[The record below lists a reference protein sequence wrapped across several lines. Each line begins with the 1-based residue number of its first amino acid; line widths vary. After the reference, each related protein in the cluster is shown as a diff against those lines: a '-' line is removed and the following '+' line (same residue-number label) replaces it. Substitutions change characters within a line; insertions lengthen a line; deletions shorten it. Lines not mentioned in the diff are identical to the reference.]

1 MSYSILPLA
10 RENDLN
16 KILKTQ
22 RFSRENIHILFLSLW
37 DKFSDSLREE
47 LLSKYS
53 EEEEPGQKVY
63 LVDSFNMPHSFV
75 IFKTTK
81 IPHLIQMRQ
90 NKLVSEDYLPRI
102 LKILKL
108 S

>member
-75 IFKTTK
+75 IFNTTK
-81 IPHLIQMRQ
+81 APS
-90 NKLVSEDYLPRI
+90 LVSLAKGKIIIEDYLPRI
-102 LKILKL
+102 YKKLKL
-108 S
+108 